1 MKPNIFLLIIDSFR
15 SDKFYGDQK
24 NSITPNIDSLI
35 QNGSYFT
42 HAISTADGTIL
53 SWSSIF
59 TGKFPFKTGIRSA
72 QFNKL
77 NKDVVT
83 YFEILKKHDYHF
95 YGYRPA
101 LSETIGMFPD
111 FENDDSLYDFFL
123 GISNGLGDKII
134 KKLQSVPLKEPWL
147 FLVHAMDLHP
157 PITIPKEFDN
167 EKYGTNYYEKKVSVV
182 DTWIGKIV
190 KNLDLSNTILV
201 ITADHGSYI
210 QSATMEDKTLD
221 VSANASMQI
230 AVSKLASK
238 TPKFLHPMKDKL
250 FFLREKINEQKKLQL
265 TKNLELAPH
274 EKRALLAGRAD
285 RDHFVFDDK
294 IRVPLLFVG
303 KSVPKGRIT
312 SDQVRTIDI
321 FPTIAELIDMVSEND
336 KDGRSLK
343 PLMEGKT
350 LDELP
355 AYLESNP
362 LVLQES
368 NDVVGIRTSE
378 YKYFRDKDDPKKRIH
393 LYDLKNDP
401 FEDHNI
407 QDKNQQ
413 KITEMENILQ
423 EMLKNASIPD
433 STNDDESEEIAREL
447 RKLGYL

>member
-1 MKPNIFLLIIDSFR
+1 MKPNVFLLIIDSFR
-15 SDKFYGDQK
+15 SDKFYGNQK

-35 QNGSYFT
+35 KNGSYFT
-42 HAISTADGTIL
+42 QAISPADGTIL

-77 NKDVVT
+77 NKDVAT
-83 YFEILKKHDYHF
+83 YFEILKKHGYHF
-95 YGYRPA
+95 YGYRPI
-101 LSETIGMFPD
+101 LSETIGLFPD
-111 FENDDSLYDFFL
+111 FENEDSLYDFFL

-134 KKLQSVPLKEPWL
+134 KKLQSTLKEPWF

-157 PITIPKEFDN
+157 PITIPKEFDD

-190 KNLDLSNTILV
+190 KNLDLNNTLLV

-210 QSATMEDKTLD
+210 QSATIDDKILD
-221 VSANASMQI
+221 VSANANIQI
-230 AVSKLASK
+230 AASKLANK
-238 TPKFLHPMKDKL
+238 APKFLHPIKDKL

-265 TKNLELAPH
+265 TKNLDLLPH

-285 RDHFVFDDK
+285 KDHFVFDDK
-294 IRVPLLFVG
+294 IRVPLLFAG
-303 KSVPKGRIT
+303 NLVPKGQIVN
-312 SDQVRTIDI
+312 SQVRTVDI
-321 FPTIAELIDMVSEND
+321 FPTIAELINMGSENG

-343 PLMEGKT
+343 PLMEGKM
-350 LDELP
+350 LAELP

-368 NDVVGIRTSE
+368 NDVVGIRTSKH
-378 YKYFRDKDDPKKRIH
+378 KYFRDKDNPKKRIH

-407 QDKNQQ
+407 QDTNQQ
-413 KITEMENILQ
+413 KVMEMENLLQ
-423 EMLKNASIPD
+423 EMLKDSPVQN
-433 STNDDESEEIAREL
+433 STNDDESEDIAREL